1 MMPAATLDGGSLRL
15 PAVILSGVDLVA
27 QTIRIRCYTLP
38 GEVLS
43 DSSVGLP
50 WRAWLSD
57 RRTSA
62 DVVAARLRALL
73 EQVPGVTSIESVS
86 ASRSALGITAA
97 ARVRVEADGETADLE
112 ITSDPWLT
120 AGAPAW
126 YVIAGAVRSGPIGG

>member
-1 MMPAATLDGGSLRL
+1 MMPAAILDGGSLRL

-38 GEVLS
+38 GEILS
-43 DSSVGLP
+43 DATVGLP

-73 EQVPGVTSIESVS
+73 EQIPGVTSIESVS
-86 ASRSALGITAA
+86 ASRSALGITAS
-97 ARVRVEADGETADLE
+97 ARVTVQADGETADLE

>member
-1 MMPAATLDGGSLRL
+1 MPAATIDGGSLRL
-15 PAVILSGVDLVA
+15 PAVILTGVDLVA
-27 QTIRIRCYTLP
+27 QTIRVRLYTLP
-38 GEVLS
+38 GEILS
-43 DSSVGLP
+43 DATVGLP

-73 EQVPGVTSIESVS
+73 EQVPGVTSIDSVS
-86 ASRSALGITAA
+86 ASRSTLGIVAS
-97 ARVRVEADGETADLE
+97 ARVTVQADGETADLE

>member
-1 MMPAATLDGGSLRL
+1 MPAATLSSSGSLRL
-15 PAVILSGVDLVA
+15 PVLVLTGVDLVA
-27 QTIRIRCYTLP
+27 QTIRVRLSTLP

-43 DSSVGLP
+43 DASVGLP

-62 DVVAARLRALL
+62 DVVAARLRELL
-73 EQVPGVTSIESVS
+73 EQTPGVVSVDEVT
-86 ASRSALGITAA
+86 AERSGLGIVAS
-97 ARVRVEADGETADLE
+97 ARVSVEADGDSADLV

-120 AGAPAW
+120 SGAPAW

>member
-1 MMPAATLDGGSLRL
+1 MPAATIDGGSLRL
-15 PAVILSGVDLVA
+15 PAVILTGVDLVA
-27 QTIRIRCYTLP
+27 QTIRVRLYTLP
-38 GEVLS
+38 GEILS
-43 DSSVGLP
+43 DATVGLP

-73 EQVPGVTSIESVS
+73 EQVPGVTSIDSVS
-86 ASRSALGITAA
+86 ASRSSLGIVAS
-97 ARVRVEADGETADLE
+97 ARVTVQADGETADLE

>member
-1 MMPAATLDGGSLRL
+1 MPAATLDGGSLRL

-27 QTIRIRCYTLP
+27 QTIRVRLYTLP
-38 GEVLS
+38 DEILS
-43 DSSVGLP
+43 DATVGLP

-97 ARVRVEADGETADLE
+97 ARVTVQADGETADLE
-112 ITSDPWLT
+112 ITSDPWLL

>member
-1 MMPAATLDGGSLRL
+1 MPAATLDGGALRL
-15 PAVILSGVDLVA
+15 PVILLTGVELVA
-27 QTIRIRCYTLP
+27 QTIRVRLYTLP
-38 GEVLS
+38 GEILS
-43 DSSVGLP
+43 DATVGLP

-86 ASRSALGITAA
+86 ASRSPLGITASA
-97 ARVRVEADGETADLE
+97 SVRVEADGESADLE

-120 AGAPAW
+120 SGAPAW
-126 YVIAGAVRSGPIGG
+126 YVVAGAVRSGPIGG

>member
-1 MMPAATLDGGSLRL
+1 MPAATLDGGSLRL

-27 QTIRIRCYTLP
+27 QTIRVRLYTLP
-38 GEVLS
+38 GEILS
-43 DSSVGLP
+43 DATVGLP

-73 EQVPGVTSIESVS
+73 EQIPGVTSIESVS
-86 ASRSALGITAA
+86 ASRSALGITAS
-97 ARVRVEADGETADLE
+97 ARVTVQADGETADLE

-126 YVIAGAVRSGPIGG
+126 YLIAGAVRSGPIGG

>member
-27 QTIRIRCYTLP
+27 QTIRIRCHTLP
-38 GEVLS
+38 GEILS
-43 DSSVGLP
+43 DATVGLP

-86 ASRSALGITAA
+86 ASRSALGITAS
-97 ARVRVEADGETADLE
+97 ARVTVQADGEAGDLE

>member
-1 MMPAATLDGGSLRL
+1 MPAATLDGGSLRL

-27 QTIRIRCYTLP
+27 QTIRVRLYTLP
-38 GEVLS
+38 GEILS
-43 DSSVGLP
+43 DATVGLP

-86 ASRSALGITAA
+86 ASRSALGITAS
-97 ARVRVEADGETADLE
+97 ARVTVQADGETADLE

>member
-1 MMPAATLDGGSLRL
+1 MPAATLDGGSLRL
-15 PAVILSGVDLVA
+15 PAVILTGVDLVA
-27 QTIRIRCYTLP
+27 QTIRVRLYTLP
-38 GEVLS
+38 GEILS
-43 DSSVGLP
+43 DATVGLP

-73 EQVPGVTSIESVS
+73 EQVPGVTSIDSVS
-86 ASRSALGITAA
+86 ASRSTLGIVAS
-97 ARVRVEADGETADLE
+97 ARVTVQADGETADLE

>member
-27 QTIRIRCYTLP
+27 QTIRVRLYTLP
-38 GEVLS
+38 GEILS
-43 DSSVGLP
+43 DATVGLP

-86 ASRSALGITAA
+86 ASRSALGITAS
-97 ARVRVEADGETADLE
+97 ARVTVQADGETADLE

-126 YVIAGAVRSGPIGG
+126 YLIAGAVRSGPIGG

>member
-1 MMPAATLDGGSLRL
+1 MPAATLDGGSLRL
-15 PAVILSGVDLVA
+15 PAVILTGVDLVA
-27 QTIRIRCYTLP
+27 QTIRVRLYTLP
-38 GEVLS
+38 GEILS
-43 DSSVGLP
+43 DATVGLP

-73 EQVPGVTSIESVS
+73 EQVPGVTSIDSVS
-86 ASRSALGITAA
+86 ASRSTLGIVAS
-97 ARVRVEADGETADLE
+97 ARVTVQADGETADLE

-126 YVIAGAVRSGPIGG
+126 YVVAGAVRSGPIGG

>member
-1 MMPAATLDGGSLRL
+1 MPAATLDGGSLRL

-27 QTIRIRCYTLP
+27 QTIRVRLYTLP
-38 GEVLS
+38 GEILS
-43 DSSVGLP
+43 DATVGLP

-73 EQVPGVTSIESVS
+73 EQIPGVTSIESVS

-97 ARVRVEADGETADLE
+97 ARVTVQADGETADLE

>member
-1 MMPAATLDGGSLRL
+1 MPAATLDGGSLRL

-27 QTIRIRCYTLP
+27 QTIRVRLYTLP
-38 GEVLS
+38 GEILS
-43 DSSVGLP
+43 DATVGLP

-86 ASRSALGITAA
+86 ASRSALGITAS
-97 ARVRVEADGETADLE
+97 ARVTVQADGETADLE

-126 YVIAGAVRSGPIGG
+126 YLIAGAVRSGPIGG

>member
-1 MMPAATLDGGSLRL
+1 MPAATLDGGSLRL
-15 PAVILSGVDLVA
+15 PAVILTGVDLVA
-27 QTIRIRCYTLP
+27 QTIRIRLYTLP

-43 DSSVGLP
+43 DATVGLP

-86 ASRSALGITAA
+86 ASRSALGITAS
-97 ARVRVEADGETADLE
+97 ARVTVQADGETADLT

-120 AGAPAW
+120 SGAPAW